1 LCSGKRPEQETDSG
15 EAAAI
20 GFGTTF
26 DEGACLQ
33 RMRDPHAPFV
43 LSKGAGFRLRRV
55 WALNNVR
62 AGFTSCEQSS
72 PVGSG
77 LLVDLRAKKFAL
89 KEPAL

>member
-1 LCSGKRPEQETDSG
+1 VSYACATRTLPLCSLR
-15 EAAAI
+15 
-20 GFGTTF
+20 
-26 DEGACLQ
+26 
-33 RMRDPHAPFV
+33 V
-43 LSKGAGFRLRRV
+43 AGLRLRRV

-89 KEPAL
+89 KEHAL